1 MWQTPSKSWHHPSK
15 INHRVNPKMGSD
27 FCSKDR
33 GPHKRLPRCVGKCA
47 ETWPVPACLLV
58 MRYLAHNARCMCARD
73 GTCSVRWVSNCAQ
86 PRDESTYEHAPEF
99 SCASHQTEWV
109 SCLRWSDGV
118 RTVSPTP
125 YTASQRNSVAAG
137 MDLLLGCMWLF
148 SVPRN
153 PKNAGKT
160 GCTQVSAWR
169 VRAARWINGWLA
181 GCLFGWMVWWM
192 HGWKCVKVEMTVNNS
207 WCSLVSWCACIDI
220 MFTWKCKPMFSYFS
234 YMYIL
239 PVLMHELVECLTLHA
254 NSPDVTSIPN
264 PFLENRLPKK
274 HQNQNR
280 FIYFWLAFEICIYH
294 ACSKICQISSVWAR
308 TNGTTTKSTG
318 PNIMHGLANWSV
330 FQDWHWNFG
339 IQMWWIWI
347 TIHGVS
353 TTGTSNLYYRNRNH
367 HIFGCPIF
375 RHSHKTVKIH
385 LKSSGA
391 DVCSRAW
398 CCGLVNGENA
408 DDRSWKYFLQTNH
421 IWNIMKLHFC
431 RMGNQKKL
439 ISFVFTCCIS
449 YVNTINEFS
458 QNSH

>member
-274 HQNQNR
+274 TSKSKQVYLFLVGLWNLYIPRMQQNLSD
-280 FIYFWLAFEICIYH
+280 FISLSTNKWNHNQEYRPKYH
-294 ACSKICQISSVWAR
+294 A
-308 TNGTTTKSTG
+308 
-318 PNIMHGLANWSV
+318 WS
-330 FQDWHWNFG
+330 
-339 IQMWWIWI
+339 
-347 TIHGVS
+347 
-353 TTGTSNLYYRNRNH
+353 
-367 HIFGCPIF
+367 C
-375 RHSHKTVKIH
+375 
-385 LKSSGA
+385 
-391 DVCSRAW
+391 
-398 CCGLVNGENA
+398 
-408 DDRSWKYFLQTNH
+408 
-421 IWNIMKLHFC
+421 
-431 RMGNQKKL
+431 KL
-439 ISFVFTCCIS
+439 IRLPRLTL
-449 YVNTINEFS
+449 EFW
-458 QNSH
+458 NSNVMDLDHNSWCKYHRYQQLVLQKSKPSHFWVPNL